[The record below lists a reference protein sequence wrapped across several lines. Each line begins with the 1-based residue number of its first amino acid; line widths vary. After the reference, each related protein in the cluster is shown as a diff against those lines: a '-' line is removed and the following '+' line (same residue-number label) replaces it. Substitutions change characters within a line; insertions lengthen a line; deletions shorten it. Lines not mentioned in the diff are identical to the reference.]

1 MSVTQ
6 SEPTKAYLVAEN
18 GPDMGALYP
27 LDVDEVT
34 IGRHPNCQIP
44 VKDSGKVS
52 RTHAQIIRQGDGYFV
67 KDLLSRNFTYLND
80 ERLDDQ
86 LHSLRDGDRIRICD
100 LEYRF
105 RFPQPVKVTKG
116 PSASTV
122 TLPGSP
128 GDESSFN
135 RVLLEEDP
143 VGESSST
150 VMAALDVVS
159 GTDGSLQVT
168 ANLQARLNALM
179 EITRALGR
187 ALALDDVLPKV
198 LNSLFK
204 IFLQADRG
212 FIVLQA
218 EDGTLVPRWARA
230 RRPGQEETIRISRTI
245 VRRVM
250 ESKEAILSR
259 DAAGDERLDMS
270 QSVADLR
277 IRSMMCAPLLD
288 SEGNALGVLQV
299 DTLDQRKHFQ
309 HDDLEVLIA
318 VAIQAGIAVNNAQLH
333 ERALKQKEIEQDLEL
348 AKEVQKAFLPQKRP
362 ELAGYEFFD
371 FYRPMIFVGGDYYDY
386 ITLPDGRTAV
396 IVADVVGHGIAAA
409 MMMAKVSAEAKFCLA
424 SESHPATAVT
434 MLNSR
439 LSAMQIDRFV
449 TFVAVV
455 LDPVQH
461 EATIVNCGHMAP
473 VWRRNGAVIEEPG
486 EELSGLP
493 LGIMDGVKYR
503 QATIK
508 LEAGDVLAMYTDG
521 INEAMNPK
529 GQQYSI
535 ERIRGHV
542 RTGAARLQTIGE
554 TIVNE
559 VLAHIGT
566 GPQTDDMCLVLLQRN

>member
-1 MSVTQ
+1 L
-6 SEPTKAYLVAEN
+6 EA
-18 GPDMGALYP
+18 
-27 LDVDEVT
+27 DEVT
-34 IGRHPNCQIP
+34 IGRHPNCQISL
-44 VKDSGKVS
+44 KHSERVS
-52 RTHAQIIRQGDGYFV
+52 RTHAQIVRQGGEFFL
-67 KDLLSRNFTYLND
+67 KDLFSRNKTYLN
-80 ERLDDQ
+80 EQVVDDQ
-86 LHSLRDGDRIRICD
+86 LHPLRDGDRIRICEQ
-100 LEYRF
+100 EYSF
-105 RFPQPVKVTKG
+105 RVSEAGKPGQALTAG
-116 PSASTV
+116 ALTV
-122 TLPGSP
+122 GSLT
-128 GDESSFN
+128 GGESSVN
-135 RVLLEEDP
+135 RVLFEEDAT
-143 VGESSST
+143 EDSSSQ

-159 GTDGSLQVT
+159 GTDGSMQVT

-198 LNSLFK
+198 LSSLFK

-218 EDGTLVPRWARA
+218 EDGTLVPRWAKA
-230 RRPGQEETIRISRTI
+230 RRANQEETIRISRTI

-250 ESKEAILSR
+250 DSKEAILSH
-259 DAAGDERLDMS
+259 DAARDERLDMS
-270 QSVADLR
+270 QSIADLR

-288 SEGNALGVLQV
+288 SEGNPLGVLQV
-299 DTLDQRKHFQ
+299 DTLDQRKRFQ
-309 HDDLEVLIA
+309 QEDLEVLIA
-318 VAIQAGIAVNNAQLH
+318 VAIQAGIAVHNAQLH
-333 ERALKQKEIEQDLEL
+333 ERALKQKELEQDLEL
-348 AKEVQKAFLPQKRP
+348 AKEVQKAFLPQRRP
-362 ELAGYEFFD
+362 ELPGYEFFD

-434 MLNSR
+434 MMNNH

-486 EELSGLP
+486 EDLVGLP
-493 LGIMDGVKYR
+493 LGIMEGVKYR

-508 LEAGDVLAMYTDG
+508 LAAGDVLAMYTDG

-529 GQQYSI
+529 GQQYTI

-542 RTGAARLQTIGE
+542 KSGGPHLQTIGE
-554 TIVNE
+554 AIVNE
-559 VLAHIGT
+559 VQAHIGT
-566 GPQTDDMCLVLLQRN
+566 GSQTDDMCLVLLRRT